1 MFTTRSRCP
10 PAPVTDAPDLA
21 PGDAADAAVILVAH
35 GSSRVAEAVLGLD
48 RLASALREREG
59 YAEVA
64 VATLHGS
71 GHRPADVVTALAL
84 TRAFVVPVMMCD
96 GLTVQRDLPAAF
108 SGCGSLRLRFCQP
121 VGTHPG
127 LAALIAERA
136 VQEAKRRNLH
146 PAQTRLLLIAHGS
159 TKNTRSEQA
168 TLLQAGRLAAMDLF
182 REVAAAYLEQP
193 PSVVA
198 AIRRL
203 RPPVIAVGL
212 FAAEGRHATVDVEA
226 ALAAAGRPDVAYLG
240 AIGTDPGMAQLVAA
254 VIRSAARTG
263 R

>member
-1 MFTTRSRCP
+1 M
-10 PAPVTDAPDLA
+10 
-21 PGDAADAAVILVAH
+21 
-35 GSSRVAEAVLGLD
+35 EAVFGLD
-48 RLASALREREG
+48 RLAAALRERAG

-71 GHRPADVVTALAL
+71 GRRPAAVIAALAH

-108 SGCGSLRLRFCQP
+108 SGCGSMRLRFCQP

-136 VQEAKRRNLH
+136 VQEARLRNFN

-159 TKNTRSEQA
+159 TKNSRSE
-168 TLLQAGRLAAMDLF
+168 TVTRLQLGRLAAMNLF

-193 PSVVA
+193 PSIVD
-198 AIRRL
+198 AIQRL

-212 FAAEGRHATVDVEA
+212 FAAEGRHATVDVET
-226 ALAAAGRPDVAYLG
+226 ALAAAGRADVAYLG
-240 AIGTDPGMAQLVAA
+240 AIGTDPGMVQLVAA
-254 VIRSAARTG
+254 LIRSAASTG

>member
-1 MFTTRSRCP
+1 MSSTRSAFR
-10 PAPVTDAPDLA
+10 PAPVIEAADSAP
-21 PGDAADAAVILVAH
+21 ADAAVILVGH
-35 GSSRVAEAVLGLD
+35 GSSRMAAAVLGVD
-48 RLASALREREG
+48 RLAAALREREG

-71 GHRPADVVTALAL
+71 GPRPADVIAALAH

-127 LAALIAERA
+127 LAALIADRA
-136 VQEAKRRNLH
+136 VQEAKLRNLH
-146 PAQTRLLLIAHGS
+146 LAQTRLLLIAHGS
-159 TKNTRSEQA
+159 TKNTRSEKA
-168 TLLQAGRLAAMDLF
+168 TLLQVGRLSAMNLF

-193 PSVVA
+193 PSIVD
-198 AIRRL
+198 AIQRL

-212 FAAEGRHATVDVEA
+212 FAAEGQHATVDVEA

-240 AIGTDPGMAQLVAA
+240 AIGTDPGMVQLVAA
-254 VIRSAARTG
+254 LIRSEARTG
-263 R
+263 RYR

>member
-71 GHRPADVVTALAL
+71 GHRPADVVAALAL

-136 VQEAKRRNLH
+136 AQEAKRRNLH